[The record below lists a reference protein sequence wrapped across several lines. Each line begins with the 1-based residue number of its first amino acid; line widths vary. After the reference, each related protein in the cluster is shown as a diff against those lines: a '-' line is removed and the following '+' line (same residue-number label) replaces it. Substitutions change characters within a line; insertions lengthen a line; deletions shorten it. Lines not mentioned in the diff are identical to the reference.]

1 MKEGKA
7 AGPDDLQIEF
17 VKLINEQG
25 IKKLTS
31 IFNNIYIS
39 NKIPQEC
46 LVSEFIAL
54 PKKTGAKR
62 CEEYRTISLM
72 SHLLKLFLKIIHRK
86 IYKTYEAQISK
97 NQFGFVYAVGTREAL
112 FAEQVLVQRCRDVN
126 YDAYICLIDYQK
138 ALDRVQHEKMM
149 EILKKNVE

>member
-7 AGPDDLQIEF
+7 AEPDDLQIEF

-72 SHLLKLFLKIIHRK
+72 SHLLKLFFKKIHRR

-97 NQFGFVYAVGTREAL
+97 NQFGFVYAAPSERE
-112 FAEQVLVQRCRDVN
+112 RH
-126 YDAYICLIDYQK
+126 CLPSKY
-138 ALDRVQHEKMM
+138 
-149 EILKKNVE
+149 

>member
-46 LVSEFIAL
+46 FVSEFIAL

-72 SHLLKLFLKIIHRK
+72 SHLLKLFFKKIHRR

-112 FAEQVLVQRCRDVN
+112 FAEQV
-126 YDAYICLIDYQK
+126 
-138 ALDRVQHEKMM
+138 
-149 EILKKNVE
+149 